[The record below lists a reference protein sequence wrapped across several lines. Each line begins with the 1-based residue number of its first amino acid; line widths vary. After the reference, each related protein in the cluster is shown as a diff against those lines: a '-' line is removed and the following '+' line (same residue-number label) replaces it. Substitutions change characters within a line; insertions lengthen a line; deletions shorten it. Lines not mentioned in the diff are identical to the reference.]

1 MKISSKYILVK
12 LDRIDK
18 NIIRALQNNGRMQ
31 NNDLAREIGLSPS
44 SCLRRVKLLEE
55 AGVIQNY
62 TAVVDPQKIGFQLLL
77 FSRIWLVGQDAE
89 TIDSFIEAMK
99 ELPQVMEC
107 YIILGECDAMLKV
120 VVPRWAFMVM
130 VMPYPVTVLWRVGSP
145 AVQSQM
151 GRPTKERFHS
161 LTDGSGPTSGVGSGR
176 SSREARLRTTASI
189 WSRVGAAGGVLGL
202 GVLSVGVGGCHW
214 HPASS
219 WRLA

>member
-18 NIIRALQNNGRMQ
+18 NIIRALQNSGRMQ

-120 VVPRWAFMVM
+120 VVPDLESYRKF
-130 VMPYPVTVLWRVGSP
+130 
-145 AVQSQM
+145 QSTHL
-151 GRPTKERFHS
+151 TKKNGITS
-161 LTDGSGPTSGVGSGR
+161 VKTDLPSQIIKQSFQLP
-176 SSREARLRTTASI
+176 LDQI
-189 WSRVGAAGGVLGL
+189 
-202 GVLSVGVGGCHW
+202 
-214 HPASS
+214 
-219 WRLA
+219 